1 MLLTLLQLNLAASG
15 GAVNLVVSDA
25 LHAHTADNLTLTT
38 SSATG
43 LTIQDATHAHTADS
57 LALTITGDVES
68 LGGGK
73 KMPTRRIRWQDYDVP
88 LPEPALL
95 PVPPEAKPTPEPA
108 APVSALAPRSTLAK
122 PRRSVNLVVV
132 ATPARARAE
141 RPPVVVVFVETVDLV
156 VVAAPAPARVERP
169 PVVVAAIVN
178 LKIKPAGPR
187 ITAPAEMLATAD
199 SMDRDALLQAVKL
212 LARIQIGP
220 QLVRS
225 PRAKLIRQAQ

>member
-156 VVAAPAPARVERP
+156 VVAAPAPVRVEGP